1 MMKKLKTMLIACLCA
16 VTTFVTFGAVKS
28 ATAARADDAT
38 TDYIYRDTTVASVS
52 VNDALTTFPRLE
64 LTGTDFKDSN
74 GTYNKGKDYTAVN
87 SLNTFT
93 KIKVDG
99 TAVGSVWDGNIT
111 DPYLNMYDNS
121 VDRFAFKFTDF
132 PTATEI
138 VIEEGCEFPSYALWS
153 GTGDKIVYKTT
164 ETSTFKKV
172 DGVWVKQVSDN
183 FRYIDTVVTSLTAID
198 GWDAMG
204 FMWFNLSVCDY
215 AGADK
220 YDKGKNYTYINALNT
235 LSHIKVGET
244 AVGGEWNKDTSDP
257 YINLYAN
264 NAFTFKSAAFVS
276 ATEITVEAGCEFPSY
291 ARWNAGSSV
300 VYRTTEDV
308 TFRKVNGAWYK
319 VYTATFVDETGNE
332 LGKATFTTADTA
344 LTYPTYEAD
353 PAYDY
358 AWKNNE
364 IKAEDITVTLTKAIK
379 TFDVII
385 GEAAAVKYNY
395 GSKITAPA
403 EEPTKTKDG
412 YTVTFDGWY
421 NGDTKWNFET
431 DTVTSNVTL
440 VAKFNETI
448 NTYSAKLVL
457 CDGTEKDISYTIENR
472 AEKLAETREF
482 LGTTNAQYTYTN
494 DLPTELPLENG
505 KTYTE
510 MRTLNEYDVKIGETA
525 ATKVAYGSK
534 LTRPADPTKD
544 TTVDKVY
551 TFDGW
556 YNGDTKWNFD
566 TDTVKG
572 NVTLVP
578 KFNETARKYTVT
590 VTFDGLEK
598 DTVTLQVEYNGTV
611 DFSAYAEDGYNMTIK
626 NGETEIDGLTVT
638 GDVNITVTYA
648 KKPAADKK
656 GCGGS
661 VNGVM
666 PVLAILCLAGAV
678 AVIKKKRV

>member
-1 MMKKLKTMLIACLCA
+1 MKKFKAMLIACLCA
-16 VTTFVTFGAVKS
+16 VTTFVTLGAVNS
-28 ATAARADDAT
+28 TTTARADDSTTEYIYNDTSVVSITIGGDVRFLRFELAN
-38 TDYIYRDTTVASVS
+38 TDYQTCANY
-52 VNDALTTFPRLE
+52 
-64 LTGTDFKDSN
+64 
-74 GTYNKGKDYTAVN
+74 KGDIANVQD
-87 SLNTFT
+87 LNTFT
-93 KIKVDG
+93 KIKIDG
-99 TAVGSVWDGNIT
+99 NAVGGAYSAN
-111 DPYLNMYDNS
+111 DPYLNLFATDKN
-121 VDRFAFKFTDF
+121 RFMFQYAHD
-132 PTATEI
+132 TANEI

-164 ETSTFKKV
+164 ETATFKKV
-172 DGVWVKQVSDN
+172 DGAWVKQVSDT
-183 FRYIDTVVTSLTAID
+183 FEYVDTSVTSLTTVD
-198 GWDAMG
+198 GWDEMG

-215 AGADK
+215 TGASNFDK
-220 YDKGKNYTYINALNT
+220 KKDYTYINALNT
-235 LSHIKVGET
+235 LSHIKIGET
-244 AVGGEWNKDTSDP
+244 TIGGQWDKDANDP
-257 YINLYAN
+257 YINLFAE
-264 NAFTFKSAAFVS
+264 NAFTFKAAGFVS

-291 ARWNAGSSV
+291 ARWNAGSNV
-300 VYRTTEDV
+300 VYRTTETV

-319 VYTATFVDETGNE
+319 VYTATFVDEAGNE
-332 LGKATFTTADTA
+332 LGKATFTTADA
-344 LTYPTYEAD
+344 DLTYPTYETD

-358 AWKNNE
+358 VWTNNE
-364 IKAEDITVTLTKAIK
+364 IKAENITVTLTKTIK

-395 GSKITAPA
+395 GTKITAP
-403 EEPTKTKDG
+403 EDPTKTKDG

-421 NGDTKWNFET
+421 NGETKWNFET

-457 CDGTEKDISYTIENR
+457 CDGTEKDVSYTIENR
-472 AEKLAETREF
+472 AEKLAEAKTF
-482 LGTTNAQYTYTN
+482 LGANDAQYTYTN

-510 MRTLNEYDVKIGETA
+510 TRTVNEYDVKIGESA

-534 LTRPADPTKD
+534 LTKPADPTKD
-544 TTVDKVY
+544 MTADKVY

-556 YNGDTKWNFD
+556 YNGETKWNFE
-566 TDTVKG
+566 TDTVTS
-572 NVTLVP
+572 NVMLVA

-590 VTFDGLEK
+590 ITFVGLEK
-598 DTVTLQVEYNGTV
+598 DEVTLQVEYNGRV

-626 NGETEIDGLTVT
+626 NGETEINGLTVT
-638 GDVNITVTYA
+638 GDANITVTYA
-648 KKPAADKK
+648 KKPAAAKK

-678 AVIKKKRV
+678 VVTKKKRV

>member
-1 MMKKLKTMLIACLCA
+1 MKKFKAMLIACLCA
-16 VTTFVTFGAVKS
+16 VTTFVTLGAVKS
-28 ATAARADDAT
+28 TTTARADDSTTEYIYNDTSVVSITIGGDVRFLRFELAN
-38 TDYIYRDTTVASVS
+38 TDYQTCANY
-52 VNDALTTFPRLE
+52 
-64 LTGTDFKDSN
+64 
-74 GTYNKGKDYTAVN
+74 KGDIANVQD
-87 SLNTFT
+87 LNTFT
-93 KIKVDG
+93 KIKIDG
-99 TAVGSVWDGNIT
+99 NAVGGAYSAN
-111 DPYLNMYDNS
+111 DPYLNLFATDKN
-121 VDRFAFKFTDF
+121 RFMFQYAHD
-132 PTATEI
+132 TANEI

-164 ETSTFKKV
+164 ETATFKKV
-172 DGVWVKQVSDN
+172 DGAWVKQVSDT
-183 FRYIDTVVTSLTAID
+183 FEYVDTSVTSLTTVD
-198 GWDAMG
+198 GWDEMG

-215 AGADK
+215 TGASNFDK
-220 YDKGKNYTYINALNT
+220 KKDYTYINALNT
-235 LSHIKVGET
+235 LSHIKIGET
-244 AVGGEWNKDTSDP
+244 TIGGQWDKDANDP
-257 YINLYAN
+257 YINLFAE
-264 NAFTFKSAAFVS
+264 NAFTFKAAGFVS

-291 ARWNAGSSV
+291 ARWNAGSNV
-300 VYRTTEDV
+300 VYRTTETV

-319 VYTATFVDETGNE
+319 VYTATFVDEAGNE
-332 LGKATFTTADTA
+332 LGKATFTTADA
-344 LTYPTYEAD
+344 DLTYPTYEVD

-358 AWKNNE
+358 VWTNNE
-364 IKAEDITVTLTKAIK
+364 IKAENITVTLTKTIK

-395 GSKITAPA
+395 GTKITAP
-403 EEPTKTKDG
+403 EDPTKTKDG

-421 NGDTKWNFET
+421 NGETKWNFET

-472 AEKLAETREF
+472 AEKLAEAKTF
-482 LGTTNAQYTYTN
+482 LGANDAQYTYTN

-505 KTYTE
+505 RTYTE
-510 MRTLNEYDVKIGETA
+510 TRTLNEYDVKIGEAA

-534 LTRPADPTKD
+534 LTKPADPTKD
-544 TTVDKVY
+544 MTADKVY

-556 YNGDTKWNFD
+556 YNGETKWNFD

-572 NVTLVP
+572 DVTLVA
-578 KFNETARKYTVT
+578 KFTETARKYTVT
-590 VTFDGLEK
+590 ITFVGLEK
-598 DTVTLQVEYNGTV
+598 DEVTLQVEYNGRV

-626 NGETEIDGLTVT
+626 NGETEINGLTVT
-638 GDVNITVTYA
+638 GDANITVTYA
-648 KKPAADKK
+648 KKPAAAKK

-678 AVIKKKRV
+678 VVTKKKRV

>member
-1 MMKKLKTMLIACLCA
+1 MMKKFKAMLIACLCA
-16 VTTFVTFGAVKS
+16 VTTFVTLGAVKS
-28 ATAARADDAT
+28 TTTARADDTT
-38 TDYIYRDTTVASVS
+38 TDYIYRDTTVAAVS
-52 VNDALTTFPRLE
+52 VNADWLKYPRLE
-64 LTGTDFKDSN
+64 LTGTDFKNSP
-74 GTYNKGKDYTAVN
+74 GTYSNEKNYATVS
-87 SLNTFT
+87 SLNTFN
-93 KIKVDG
+93 KIKIDG

-111 DPYLNMYDNS
+111 DPYLNMFDNS
-121 VDRFAFKFTDF
+121 VDRFAFKFENF
-132 PTATEI
+132 PTATEV

-164 ETSTFKKV
+164 ETATFKKV
-172 DGVWVKQVSDN
+172 DGAWVKQVSDN
-183 FRYIDTVVTSLTAID
+183 FRYIDTVVTSLTAVD

-204 FMWFNLSVCDY
+204 FMWFNLSNCDY
-215 AGADK
+215 TEADK
-220 YDKGKNYTYINALNT
+220 YDKKKDYTYINALNT
-235 LSHIKVGET
+235 LSHIKIGET
-244 AVGGEWNKDTSDP
+244 TIGGQWDKDVNDP
-257 YINLYAN
+257 YINLYAE
-264 NAFTFKSAAFVS
+264 NAFTFKADGFVS

-291 ARWNAGSSV
+291 ARWNAGSNV
-300 VYRTTEDV
+300 VYRTTETV

-319 VYTATFVDETGNE
+319 VYTATFVDEEGNN
-332 LGKATFTTADTA
+332 LGECKFTTADTE

-358 AWKNNE
+358 VWTNNE
-364 IKAEDITVTLTKAIK
+364 IKAENITVTLTKTIK
-379 TFDVII
+379 TFDVVI

-395 GSKITAPA
+395 GSKITAP
-403 EEPTKTKDG
+403 ENPTKTKEG

-421 NGDTKWNFET
+421 NGETKWNFET

-457 CDGTEKDISYTIENR
+457 CDGTEKDVSYTIENR
-472 AEKLAETREF
+472 AEKLAEAKTF
-482 LGTTNAQYTYTN
+482 LGANDAQYTYTN

-505 KTYTE
+505 RTYTE
-510 MRTLNEYDVKIGETA
+510 TRTLNEYDVKIGEAA

-534 LTRPADPTKD
+534 LTKPADPTKD
-544 TTVDKVY
+544 MTAAKIY

-556 YNGDTKWNFD
+556 YNGETKWNFE
-566 TDTVKG
+566 TDTVTG
-572 NVTLVP
+572 NVTLVA

-590 VTFDGLEK
+590 ITFVGLEK
-598 DTVTLQVEYNGTV
+598 DEVTLQVEYNGRV

-626 NGETEIDGLTVT
+626 NGETEINGLTVT
-638 GDVNITVTYA
+638 GDANITVTYA
-648 KKPAADKK
+648 KKPAAAKK

-678 AVIKKKRV
+678 VVTKKKRV